1 MYPEPIL
8 AALMATTDDHVREAE
23 RCRRLAMGVND
34 TRTFSTLSELA
45 DQHDLCAR
53 IIAERQQ

>member
-1 MYPEPIL
+1 
-8 AALMATTDDHVREAE
+8 MATTDDHVREAE

-53 IIAERQQ
+53 IIAERKQ